1 MGKEKYY
8 VVWKGR
14 KTGIFNNW
22 NECKEQIVGF
32 EGAAYKSFK
41 SEEDARSAFLN
52 PSKTAIF
59 SKQELSTR
67 AIISKKPLLESI
79 SVDGAGNNLNGV
91 VEYRGVYTRTKEV
104 LFSRGPFE
112 GGTNNLVEFLAIV
125 HALAYCKDRNITLP
139 IYSDSI
145 AAISWVRNKKIKTTA
160 IQDESNKKI
169 FEYVKGA
176 INWLNNNAYSNNILK
191 WETHLWGEIPA
202 DYGRK

>member
-14 KTGIFNNW
+14 KTGIFDNW
-22 NECKEQIVGF
+22 EDCKKHIFGF
-32 EGAAYKSFK
+32 EGALYRSYKSEDEARAAFINPIPYS
-41 SEEDARSAFLN
+41 SEKTQGL
-52 PSKTAIF
+52 PSKTAITK
-59 SKQELSTR
+59 SPILD
-67 AIISKKPLLESI
+67 SI

-104 LFSRGPFE
+104 LFTRGPFD

-125 HALAYCKDRNITLP
+125 HALAYCKERNILLP
-139 IYSDSI
+139 VYSDSI
-145 AAISWVRNKKIKTTA
+145 TAISWVRNKKIKTTA
-160 IQDESNKKI
+160 TQNNVNIKI
-169 FEYVKGA
+169 FEYIQGA
-176 INWLNNNAYSNNILK
+176 INWLNNNSYSNKILK

>member
-14 KTGIFNNW
+14 KTGIFDNW
-22 NECKEQIVGF
+22 EDCKKHIFGF
-32 EGAAYKSFK
+32 EGALYRSYKSEDEARAAFINPIPYS
-41 SEEDARSAFLN
+41 SEKTQGL
-52 PSKTAIF
+52 PSKTAITK
-59 SKQELSTR
+59 SPILD
-67 AIISKKPLLESI
+67 SI

-104 LFSRGPFE
+104 LFTRGPFD

-125 HALAYCKDRNITLP
+125 HALAYCKERNILLP
-139 IYSDSI
+139 VYSDSI
-145 AAISWVRNKKIKTTA
+145 TAISWVRNKKIKTTA
-160 IQDESNKKI
+160 TQNNVNIKI
-169 FEYVKGA
+169 FEYIQGA
-176 INWLNNNAYSNNILK
+176 INWLNNNSYRNKILK